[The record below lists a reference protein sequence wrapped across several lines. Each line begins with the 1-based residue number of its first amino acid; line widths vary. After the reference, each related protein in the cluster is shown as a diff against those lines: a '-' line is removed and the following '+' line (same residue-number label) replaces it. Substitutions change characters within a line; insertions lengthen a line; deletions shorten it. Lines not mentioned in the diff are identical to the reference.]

1 MRGKLI
7 VIEGTDCSGK
17 ETQSNMLHEALN
29 KMGIKTAKMQFPM
42 YDTPTGKI
50 IGGPYLGKPQYGEGY
65 FPEGAANVN
74 PKVAALYYTADRV
87 YNFYKIE
94 EQLAK
99 GNNVILDRYVDS
111 NMAHQ
116 AGKIE
121 NEIEQN
127 DMINWLDKLEYGFLG
142 LQRPDLVIFLYVP
155 FEVAKKLKESRTY
168 EAPDQHEK
176 NENHLKCAERAY
188 LKLANKYFY
197 DVLPCTK
204 DGEIKTREQIH
215 EEVKKIIVEKYYLSC
230 QVNYD

>member
-17 ETQSNMLHEALN
+17 ETQSNLLYEALN

-50 IGGPYLGKPQYGEGY
+50 IGGPYLGKPHMGEGF
-65 FPEGAANVN
+65 FPEGAANVS

-94 EQLAK
+94 EHLAK
-99 GNNVILDRYVDS
+99 GINVILDRYVDS

-127 DMINWLDKLEYGFLG
+127 EMINWLDKLEYGFLG

-155 FEVAKKLKESRTY
+155 FDVAKKLKECRVN

-176 NENHLKCAERAY
+176 NESHLKCAERAY
-188 LKLANKYFY
+188 LKLASKYFY
-197 DVLPCTK
+197 DTIPCSL
-204 DGEIKTREQIH
+204 DGEIKSREQIH
-215 EEVKKIIVEKYYLSC
+215 EEVKKLVVEKYYLTC